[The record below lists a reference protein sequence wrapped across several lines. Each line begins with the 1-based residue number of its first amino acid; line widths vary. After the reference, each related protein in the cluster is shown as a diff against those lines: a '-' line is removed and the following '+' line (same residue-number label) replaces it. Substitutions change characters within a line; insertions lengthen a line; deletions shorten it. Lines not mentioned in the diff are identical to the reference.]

1 MNWKYPAFL
10 WLLPALAGL
19 IALYLTVLRRG
30 HARGSVRYPL
40 WIIAQAATHAGP
52 IRRHLPAALLLL
64 ALAATILGAAGPVV
78 PWWTPTGWPVVL
90 IIDVSR
96 SMEEPDILP
105 SRIEATK
112 TAALDF
118 VARLPHATR
127 TALVT
132 FGNYATL
139 VVPLTSDRAR
149 MQEGIR
155 GITTQLRT
163 QLGNGLVEGVRAVAG
178 EGAPS
183 PGRNAVPASG
193 IRAIAILLS
202 DGRASDGIPP
212 LEAAAEAK
220 RLGVRVYTVGVGTW
234 QDPSNFRSG
243 YWGVLDE
250 PTLRAVAAE
259 TGGRYFHAAEAG
271 RLREIYR
278 DLAGTVGW
286 ERRPTE
292 VSAVAGGM
300 AMALL
305 VVSVV
310 LRFLLSPM
318 G

>member
-19 IALYLTVLRRG
+19 SALSLAVLWRRQ
-30 HARGSVRYPL
+30 ARGAVRYPL
-40 WIIAQAATHAGP
+40 WIVAEAASHAGP
-52 IRRHLPAALLLL
+52 IRRHLPAVFLIL
-64 ALAATILGAAGPVV
+64 ALAAAILGAAGPVV

-96 SMEEPDILP
+96 SMEEPDIPP

-112 TAALDF
+112 AAALDF
-118 VARLPHATR
+118 VARLPRATR
-127 TALVT
+127 AALVT
-132 FGNYATL
+132 FGNYATV
-139 VVPLTSDRAR
+139 VVPLTADRAR
-149 MQEGIR
+149 MQEAIR

-178 EGAPS
+178 EGGSS
-183 PGRNAVPASG
+183 PGPNAAPGSG
-193 IRAIAILLS
+193 TRAIAILLS

-212 LEAAAEAK
+212 LEAAEEA
-220 RLGVRVYTVGVGTW
+220 RRRGVRVYTVGVGTL

-250 PTLRAVAAE
+250 PTLRAIAAE
-259 TGGRYFHAAEAG
+259 TGGQYFHAAEAG

-278 DLAGTVGW
+278 DLAGMVGW

-310 LRFLLSPM
+310 LRFLLFPM